1 MKNCPNCNR
10 SIEGFHLDCPYCGY
24 QLVTPDK
31 AQEALAELDRI
42 QNFMLNLDMSPEGIS
57 KTSVYIDNVTSFI
70 QTYQELLLQFMEEH
84 KQVGSKQGIFGKKR
98 DSTEAQKYLALMNII
113 LINPEAKKFS
123 VEVVSSSVPGCFLIR
138 QRLIKIKQLTE
149 ALMTDYSNF
158 FNGKDAHGLE
168 KSKQSIGEISE
179 LLNLLWPE
187 LERVVTEISKATGS

>member
-70 QTYQELLLQFMEEH
+70 QIYQELLLQFMEEH
-84 KQVGSKQGIFGKKR
+84 KQVCFTCPLWLPPATTLSSATNT
-98 DSTEAQKYLALMNII
+98 ST
-113 LINPEAKKFS
+113 
-123 VEVVSSSVPGCFLIR
+123 C
-138 QRLIKIKQLTE
+138 
-149 ALMTDYSNF
+149 
-158 FNGKDAHGLE
+158 
-168 KSKQSIGEISE
+168 
-179 LLNLLWPE
+179 
-187 LERVVTEISKATGS
+187 